1 MGQKEKIEIFVV
13 DDDPLMG
20 SMLANSLRKLNYDDF
35 EVEVVS
41 YETGEECLSDIHG
54 NLAAIVLDHY
64 LDSEIPN
71 AKSGLQIL
79 REIRKYNQSV
89 PIFVLSCQAE
99 MVTTAELLKA
109 GANEYVVKDNDAF
122 MRISGLVQKVINDK
136 IRKRKNIFRWQVAVT
151 LSVIVLLIFIAI
163 RSNTQ

>member
-20 SMLANSLRKLNYDDF
+20 SMLANSLRKLQYDDF

-41 YETGEECLSDIHG
+41 FETGEECLSALHN
-54 NLAAIVLDHY
+54 NLAAIVLDYY
-64 LDSEIPN
+64 LDSEISD

-79 REIRKYNQSV
+79 REIRSYDETV
-89 PIFVLSCQAE
+89 PIFVLSGQAE

-122 MRISGLVQKVINDK
+122 MRISGLVQNVINEK
-136 IRKRKNIFRWQVAVT
+136 MRKRVNKFRLRVAVT
-151 LSVIVLLIFIAI
+151 LSVIVFLIYIAI
-163 RSNTQ
+163 RSNT

>member
-41 YETGEECLSDIHG
+41 YETGEECLADIHS
-54 NLAAIVLDHY
+54 NPAAIVLDHY

-79 REIRKYNQSV
+79 REIRKSNQSV
-89 PIFVLSCQAE
+89 PIFVLSGQAE

-151 LSVIVLLIFIAI
+151 LSVIALLIFIAI

>member
-41 YETGEECLSDIHG
+41 YETGEECLADIHS
-54 NLAAIVLDHY
+54 NPAAIVLDHY

-79 REIRKYNQSV
+79 REIRKSNQSV
-89 PIFVLSCQAE
+89 PIFVLSGQAE

>member
-41 YETGEECLSDIHG
+41 YETGEACLSDIHG

-89 PIFVLSCQAE
+89 PIFVLSGQAE

-151 LSVIVLLIFIAI
+151 LSVIALLIFMAI
-163 RSNTQ
+163 KSNTQ

>member
-1 MGQKEKIEIFVV
+1 
-13 DDDPLMG
+13 
-20 SMLANSLRKLNYDDF
+20 
-35 EVEVVS
+35 
-41 YETGEECLSDIHG
+41 
-54 NLAAIVLDHY
+54 
-64 LDSEIPN
+64 
-71 AKSGLQIL
+71 
-79 REIRKYNQSV
+79 
-89 PIFVLSCQAE
+89 VLSGQAE